1 MKIKSIAQRTF
12 PFLLALAL
20 TAGCSR
26 IPLMK
31 TLSKIPA
38 KIAGTASTVKD
49 TVLGEKYEMPIY
61 DETFRAKGPSSK
73 SKNGLEVFAAKY
85 NDKKMYSEKKD
96 LFPLI
101 KGSINDFSQAWEIIL
116 KDDKGEL
123 QRLTDN
129 AVEEYHPKI
138 DPQGT
143 FVVFER
149 NNTEIYKIDLKTR
162 TETKLTTK
170 NGCKNPAISPDGE
183 QIAFNYNGDIWL
195 IDKDGK
201 KEKELLPLNV
211 DTRIYEWTEKGLIFA
226 YGDSHFANAIIDF
239 ENRQVKEYHIGQD

>member
-1 MKIKSIAQRTF
+1 MKAIAKKAL
-12 PFLLALAL
+12 PLLITLAL
-20 TAGCSR
+20 TTGCCHSG
-26 IPLMK
+26 LMK
-31 TLSKIPA
+31 KISKIPA
-38 KIAGTASTVKD
+38 KIAGAASTVKD

-85 NDKKMYSEKKD
+85 NDKKMYSEKKE
-96 LFPLI
+96 LFPFI
-101 KGSINDFSQAWEIIL
+101 KGSINDFCLAWEIIL

-123 QRLTDN
+123 HRLTNN

-138 DPQGT
+138 DPEGK
-143 FVVFER
+143 FVIFER
-149 NNTEIYKIDLKTR
+149 NNKELYKIDLETR
-162 TETKLTTK
+162 TETKLTNKT
-170 NGCKNPAISPDGE
+170 GCKNPAISPDGE

-201 KEKELLPLNV
+201 NERELLNLNV
-211 DTRIYEWTEKGLIFA
+211 NTRVYEWTEKGLIFA

-239 ENRQVKEYHIGQD
+239 ENKEVRDYHIGQE